1 MTINIRI
8 KKNSNLWVLIGL
20 YETKLWKK
28 KAKLCYLDRDS
39 SLVYIKTEDICS
51 DISKDVE
58 TIFVV

>member
-1 MTINIRI
+1 M
-8 KKNSNLWVLIGL
+8 
-20 YETKLWKK
+20 KLNYGK